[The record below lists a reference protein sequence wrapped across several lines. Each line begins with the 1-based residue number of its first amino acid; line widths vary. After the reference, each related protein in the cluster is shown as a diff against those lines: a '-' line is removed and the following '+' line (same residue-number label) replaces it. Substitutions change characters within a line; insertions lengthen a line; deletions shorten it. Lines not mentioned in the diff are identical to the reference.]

1 MAKQKNRLTTTRQVL
16 AGERFAYPVPTIH
29 PQKTVGDETRI
40 LLTLEP
46 TLNHTSRPNR
56 NLARTKLAYPTPL
69 ASRFDRVRPASR
81 TLDLRCSQV
90 SGAYPVPTLRARR
103 CGLHGSRHQTR
114 GRETSRP
121 QTPDHAPPRQARPRI
136 VPRTQRLQA

>member
-46 TLNHTSRPNR
+46 TLDHISRPNR

-69 ASRFDRVRPASR
+69 ASRFDSVRSASR
-81 TLDLRCSQV
+81 RIDLQID
-90 SGAYPVPTLRARR
+90 
-103 CGLHGSRHQTR
+103 Q
-114 GRETSRP
+114 
-121 QTPDHAPPRQARPRI
+121 I
-136 VPRTQRLQA
+136 